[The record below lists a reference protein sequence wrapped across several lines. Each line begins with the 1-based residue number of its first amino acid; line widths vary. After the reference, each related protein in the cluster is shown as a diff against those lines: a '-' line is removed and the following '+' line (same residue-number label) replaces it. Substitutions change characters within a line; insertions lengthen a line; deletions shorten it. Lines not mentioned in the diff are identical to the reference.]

1 MSELQFNVTLE
12 SWAAAVKIP
21 YTASYDRA
29 SNTTTVTFD
38 TASVTYVGK
47 RNYYTSTEF
56 SILVQGDD
64 GDTPIQCRL
73 STSGTTNGGVKS
85 FYGNPNPSSV
95 TVQHTGN
102 GEKEITVSAS
112 GVVRGYFNMSSETY
126 FEVTGNGSTTE
137 IVGSRYSLS
146 LQFNSGVT
154 INVSRDGV
162 NLTDGALLSKDEVI
176 SVSFSISQYYNL
188 QQHTL
193 NGVDVSTGDTYT
205 VTGNVA
211 VVVLASAKSYTL
223 SLVPDSNSIIQ
234 VNRTA
239 SPVGGGA
246 QGYLSH
252 GATLYAQDRLSISC
266 YAKTGYTVLTKTIN
280 GVDLDES
287 QVVIVDQDVTIAVT
301 SAVSQYLLSRDIPEY
316 INLSVTRL
324 SSPVGG
330 GNTGIMPDSDNTLY
344 YGDILRIAASPRAGY
359 SLSYLRVNGSN
370 VSNPIELT
378 VTSSITVSA
387 DGEITGFVSID
398 SGSAIEKYRILIDSG
413 SVLDQ
418 YRAMIDTGSAIVPY

>member
-12 SWAAAVKIP
+12 SWAAVVKIP
-21 YTASYDRA
+21 YTASYDRT
-29 SNTTTVTFD
+29 SNTTTVIFD

-56 SILVQGDD
+56 SILVQGND
-64 GDTPIQCRL
+64 GGTPIQCSL
-73 STSGTTNGGVKS
+73 STSGTTSGGVKS
-85 FYGNPNPSSV
+85 FYGDPNPSFV

-102 GEKEITVSAS
+102 GEKEITVSAD
-112 GVVRGYFNMSSETY
+112 GVVRGYFSSSETY

-137 IVGSRYSLS
+137 VVGSRYSLS

-162 NLTDGALLSKDEVI
+162 DLTDGALLSKDEVI

-193 NGVDVSTGDTYT
+193 NGVDVSTGDIHT
-205 VTGNVA
+205 VAGDVA

-223 SLVPDSNSIIQ
+223 SLVPDANSIIQ

-266 YAKTGYTVLTKTIN
+266 YAKTGYTILTKTIN

-287 QVVIVDQDVTIAVT
+287 QVVIVDQDEGIAVT
-301 SAVSQYLLSRDIPEY
+301 AAVSQYLLSRDIPEY
-316 INLSVTRL
+316 INLSITRV
-324 SSPVGG
+324 SSPIGG
-330 GNTGIMPDSDNTLY
+330 GNTGILPDSDNTLY
-344 YGDILRIAASPRAGY
+344 YGDTLRVAASPRAGY
-359 SLSYLRVNGSN
+359 SLSYVRVNGSN
-370 VSNPIELT
+370 VSNPTELT

-398 SGSAIEKYRILIDSG
+398 SGSTIEKYRILIDSG
-413 SVLDQ
+413 SVLEQ